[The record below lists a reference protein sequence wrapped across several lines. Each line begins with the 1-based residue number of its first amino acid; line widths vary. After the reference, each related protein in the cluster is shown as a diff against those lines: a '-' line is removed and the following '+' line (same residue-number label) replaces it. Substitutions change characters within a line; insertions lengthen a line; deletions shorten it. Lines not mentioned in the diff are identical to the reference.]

1 MMVNDEENLR
11 LSCKPPG
18 NPNCNR
24 NTWDKYSHGCCS
36 EEAKCGEYEG
46 DCNSNSE
53 CLGSLIC
60 KPNSCPLSED
70 SSKKFD
76 KRASCCQQ
84 PSYRLGK
91 PLSVGSIIEFHCI
104 IIKKV
109 ISK

>member
-1 MMVNDEENLR
+1 MMDNDEENMR

-36 EEAKCGEYEG
+36 EEAKCGENEG

-91 PLSVGSIIEFHCI
+91 SLSADSIIEFHCI
-104 IIKKV
+104 IKK
-109 ISK
+109 